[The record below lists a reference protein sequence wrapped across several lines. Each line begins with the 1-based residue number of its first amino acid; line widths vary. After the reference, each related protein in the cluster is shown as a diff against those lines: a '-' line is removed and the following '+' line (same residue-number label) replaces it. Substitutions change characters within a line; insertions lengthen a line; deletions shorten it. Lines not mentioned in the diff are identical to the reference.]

1 MARGRPCLHSASMV
15 QAYLS
20 LLPCSLAVI
29 LWYWPPMLW
38 VALMAVLAGIYHQYL
53 EPIGAPKIIEQ
64 TYLYLP
70 FYLSSFA
77 LSLLLVFRGQ
87 LLNITRNLVRIGL
100 TWGSQDEALQQLL
113 ARWTTAM
120 PFALMGHVSEEDYPE
135 TMFEGVLLPE
145 ERLWLAGCP
154 HMPSAVA
161 GVCSEAIRALNLSG
175 YMQWS
180 ADQQI
185 MMYHERVGATER
197 LMRQPIPVAYTRL
210 TIAVAPLMGFLLIGV
225 ENIGVQIEQPMKR
238 LPLLALSLTVK
249 SSIEMVMEQ
258 QPGSKNMVAISV
270 TSCKEQILR
279 VAAAIARGKEQG
291 PKERSSTDLAHASST
306 SSSSFKAFGVASAP
320 PPRDEEEGPQG
331 PRNESVLPPLMG
343 APPML
348 GTAGSRRTTR
358 NRLQGTGSFRIPPP
372 LDRRASRL
380 EQQELQELQSTPM
393 PWGLQ
398 RRASTD
404 VAAQTYLHMNFAA
417 TAAEQG
423 SPHDS
428 QA

>member
-1 MARGRPCLHSASMV
+1 
-15 QAYLS
+15 
-20 LLPCSLAVI
+20 
-29 LWYWPPMLW
+29 
-38 VALMAVLAGIYHQYL
+38 MAVVSREEQGSKIRPPPSAPHQY
-53 EPIGAPKIIEQ
+53 
-64 TYLYLP
+64 
-70 FYLSSFA
+70 
-77 LSLLLVFRGQ
+77 R
-87 LLNITRNLVRIGL
+87 
-100 TWGSQDEALQQLL
+100 
-113 ARWTTAM
+113 TA
-120 PFALMGHVSEEDYPE
+120 AE
-135 TMFEGVLLPE
+135 
-145 ERLWLAGCP
+145 
-154 HMPSAVA
+154 
-161 GVCSEAIRALNLSG
+161 
-175 YMQWS
+175 MQ
-180 ADQQI
+180 
-185 MMYHERVGATER
+185 
-197 LMRQPIPVAYTRL
+197 
-210 TIAVAPLMGFLLIGV
+210 
-225 ENIGVQIEQPMKR
+225 
-238 LPLLALSLTVK
+238 
-249 SSIEMVMEQ
+249 
-258 QPGSKNMVAISV
+258 
-270 TSCKEQILR
+270 